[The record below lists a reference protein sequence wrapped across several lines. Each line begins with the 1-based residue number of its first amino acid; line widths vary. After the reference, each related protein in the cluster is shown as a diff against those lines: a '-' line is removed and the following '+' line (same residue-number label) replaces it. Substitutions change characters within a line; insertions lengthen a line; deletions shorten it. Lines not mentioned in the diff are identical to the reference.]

1 MVQEFTDQNFEEQVL
16 KANKPVLVDFWAVW
30 CGPCQMMTP
39 VIEELSDEMDGKAIV
54 GKLNVD
60 SNPITSQK
68 YEIMSIPSLLI
79 FLKGKVVEQI
89 VGLQPKEVIKEK
101 LDKVITS

>member
-16 KANKPVLVDFWAVW
+16 KADKPVLIDFWAIW

-39 VIEELSDEMDGKAIV
+39 IIEELSSEMDGKAVI

-60 SNPITSQK
+60 NNPITSQK

-79 FLKGKVVEQI
+79 FSKGQVVEQI
-89 VGLQPKEVIKEK
+89 VGLQSKEVIKEK
-101 LDKVITS
+101 LNKVITS